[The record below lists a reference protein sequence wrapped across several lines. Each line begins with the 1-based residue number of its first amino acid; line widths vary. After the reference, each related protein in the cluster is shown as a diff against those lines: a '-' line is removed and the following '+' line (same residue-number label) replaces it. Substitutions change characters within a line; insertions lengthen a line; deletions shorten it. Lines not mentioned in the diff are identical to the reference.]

1 MLYFYNMSS
10 RSKDEAV
17 FKALAHRRRREILDK
32 LKDRPL
38 TTGEICHLFPRMDR
52 CTIMLHLGV
61 LVHAGLVITKR
72 EGRLRWNYL
81 NVLPIKQIYDRWI
94 SRYAEPSVNLL
105 ARLKH
110 DLESTG

>member
-1 MLYFYNMSS
+1 MSS
-10 RSKDEAV
+10 FHKDEAI

-38 TTGEICHLFPRMDR
+38 TTGEICHLFPRVDR
-52 CTIMLHLGV
+52 CTIMLHLNV
-61 LVHAGLVITKR
+61 LEKAGLVITKR

-105 ARLKH
+105 ERLKR
-110 DLESTG
+110 DLESR

>member
-1 MLYFYNMSS
+1 MSS
-10 RSKDEAV
+10 LRKDEVV

-38 TTGEICHLFPRMDR
+38 TTGELCHLFPRMDR

-61 LVHAGLVITKR
+61 LVNAGLIITKR

-94 SRYAEPSVNLL
+94 SRYAEPSVDLL
-105 ARLKH
+105 ARLKR
-110 DLESTG
+110 DLESR

>member
-17 FKALAHRRRREILDK
+17 FKALAHRLRRDMLDK
-32 LKDRPL
+32 LKDRAL
-38 TTGEICHLFPRMDR
+38 TTGELCHLFPRMDR
-52 CTIMLHLGV
+52 CTIMLHLSV
-61 LVHAGLVITKR
+61 LTNAGLVITKR

-94 SRYAEPSVNLL
+94 SLYAEPSVNLL
-105 ARLKH
+105 ARLKS
-110 DLESTG
+110 DLESR